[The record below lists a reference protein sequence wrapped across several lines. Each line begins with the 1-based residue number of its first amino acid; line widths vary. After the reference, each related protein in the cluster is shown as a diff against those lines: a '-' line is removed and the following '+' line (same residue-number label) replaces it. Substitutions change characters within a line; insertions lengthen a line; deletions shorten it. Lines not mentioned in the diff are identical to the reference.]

1 MQLKS
6 IKAFEQRWAKLR
18 KLATAQL
25 KDFEKDKDAIAKA
38 IRRHRVAKDMA
49 AVRDAVAHQKRVAQ
63 VIKGTKALI
72 RTKDRVV
79 REGKRRGKLLKRAL
93 T

>member
-1 MQLKS
+1 MKLRS
-6 IKAFEQRWAKLR
+6 IKAFEQRWSKLR
-18 KLATAQL
+18 KLAAAQL
-25 KDFEKDKDAIAKA
+25 KDFEKDKNDIAKA
-38 IRRHRVAKDMA
+38 IKKHRVARNVE
-49 AVRDAVAHQKRVAQ
+49 AVKEAVAHQKRVMQ

-72 RTKDRVV
+72 KTRNQLM

>member
-1 MQLKS
+1 MKLRS

-18 KLATAQL
+18 RLATAQL
-25 KDFEKDKDAIAKA
+25 KDFEKDKNDIAKA
-38 IRRHRVAKDMA
+38 IKQHRVAKDVQ
-49 AVRDAVAHQKRVAQ
+49 AVKQAVAHQKRVVQ

-72 RTKDRVV
+72 KTKDQLM

>member
-1 MQLKS
+1 MELHS

-25 KDFEKDKDAIAKA
+25 KDFERDKNNITKA
-38 IRRHRVAKDMA
+38 IKKHRIAKDMA
-49 AVRDAVAHQKRVAQ
+49 AARKALVHQKRVAK
-63 VIKGTKALI
+63 VIKQTKALI
-72 RTKDRVV
+72 KTKDMVV
-79 REGKRRGKLLKRAL
+79 RQAKRRGKLLKRAL

>member
-1 MQLKS
+1 MKLRS

-18 KLATAQL
+18 KLAAAQL
-25 KDFEKDKDAIAKA
+25 KDFEKDKKDIAKA
-38 IRRHRVAKDMA
+38 IKKHRVARDVE
-49 AVRDAVAHQKRVAQ
+49 AVKEAVAHQKRVAQ

-72 RTKDRVV
+72 KTKDKLV
-79 REGKRRGKLLKRAL
+79 REGKRRGNLLKRAL

>member
-1 MQLKS
+1 MKIRS
-6 IKAFEQRWAKLR
+6 IKSFEQRWAKLR
-18 KLATAQL
+18 KLASAQL
-25 KDFEKDKDAIAKA
+25 KDFEKDKNDLAKA
-38 IRRHRVAKDMA
+38 IKRHKVAKDVET
-49 AVRDAVAHQKRVAQ
+49 VREMVAHQKRVVQ

-72 RTKDRVV
+72 KTKDQLM